1 MDSRHRLAGALAAL
15 ALLLP
20 SMARSS
26 CTIETAELP
35 VTMVGVRAIATVRIN
50 GTNVPMMVDSGAFY
64 SILTEAAAAQLKLK
78 IGPMPGR
85 IVVKGAGGT
94 VDTGIAVVHRLELLG
109 GDIPDVEFV
118 VGGSDPGSG
127 AMGVIGRNILSAAD
141 TEYDLAHGAIRLV
154 FPGDGCGEANMA
166 YWAGDQPVSEVD
178 LLRDNDDR
186 LRRPAIRGIVK
197 VNDKKLL
204 ALFDSGAYSTVMAL
218 RAAHRLGLADSDMAR
233 NGTSYGAD
241 GRPVRSW
248 TAPFAKIDI
257 GGEVIS
263 NNCLRVADYDV
274 EEDMLLGI
282 DFFLSHRIY
291 VSSKQQRMYFTYN
304 GGPVFAQNRGVA
316 PAAVADAASASDT
329 LSADEHARRGAAS
342 LSRNDL
348 AAALAD
354 LDRACA
360 MAPANASFLAIRA
373 SIHVHMKHPSLALAD
388 LDAALRLA
396 PADVQ
401 ALLARAALH
410 AEAHA
415 RDLAAA
421 DLAAADKLLSP
432 QANEHTIIATLH
444 ERNQMPERAIPQ
456 WTQWIATHPHDIRL
470 EQAYNGRCWDRMLL
484 DRELD
489 MAMKDCEEALDFDS
503 KNFHNL
509 DTRGWLW
516 LRMGQTANARADFD
530 KAIALHKE
538 AGTSL
543 YGRGILR
550 LRAGDAAGAHA
561 DFVAARAAEHG
572 IDAMMKDFGLPLA
585 PDAAEATAAA
595 VAVSAS
601 ASAAAH

>member
-1 MDSRHRLAGALAAL
+1 MHRTNTGLLACALIALGLAGGAHAAC
-15 ALLLP
+15 
-20 SMARSS
+20 SVGM
-26 CTIETAELP
+26 TEMP
-35 VTMVGVRAIATVRIN
+35 VKMVGTRPIATVSLN
-50 GTNVPMMVDSGAFY
+50 GTPVTLLVDSGAVY
-64 SILTEAAAAQLKLK
+64 SMLMRSTATDLNLPLRRLPFPIYGLNGRILDARMTTVEHLKLLDGDLPNIDFMVAGNE
-78 IGPMPGR
+78 IG
-85 IVVKGAGGT
+85 
-94 VDTGIAVVHRLELLG
+94 DTAL
-109 GDIPDVEFV
+109 
-118 VGGSDPGSG
+118 
-127 AMGVIGRNILSAAD
+127 GVIGRDILGAVD
-141 TEYDLAHGAIRLV
+141 TEYDLAHGVVRFVRASA
-154 FPGDGCGEANMA
+154 DCEHANMA
-166 YWAGDQPVSEVD
+166 YWAGDTPVSELD
-178 LLRDNDDR
+178 LLPDPTK
-186 LRRPAIRGIVK
+186 LGHPAIRAK
-197 VNDKKLL
+197 VQVNGEEVT
-204 ALFDSGAYSTVMAL
+204 ALFDTGARTVVSL
-218 RAAHRLGLADSDMAR
+218 PAAHKAGIKDADMKPGDPSW
-233 NGTSYGAD
+233 GA
-241 GRPVRSW
+241 GRGKSQSW
-248 TAPFAKIDI
+248 SADFASVSL
-257 GGEVIS
+257 GGETVKH
-263 NNCLRVADYDV
+263 NHLGVAEFGVVTDG
-274 EEDMLLGI
+274 MLVGV

-470 EQAYNGRCWDRMLL
+470 EQAYNSRCWDRMLL